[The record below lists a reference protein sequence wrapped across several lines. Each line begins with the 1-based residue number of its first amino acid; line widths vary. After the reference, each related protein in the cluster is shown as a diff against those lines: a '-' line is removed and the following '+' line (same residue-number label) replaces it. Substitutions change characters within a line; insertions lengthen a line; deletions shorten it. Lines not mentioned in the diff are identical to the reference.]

1 MWKNN
6 YLKNHK
12 SINKAYYVTRER
24 DGTGPK
30 YKKAA
35 LDGMNEN
42 IPWGL
47 HTLNPDHQRIVTEAK
62 NAERCNDCIDEP
74 IDTDTPE
81 IDKEAVKKG
90 PNCHETPPNCHTPLS
105 KTGGSVSKPTPPSDD
120 ACQWTS
126 IVANSHLT
134 NDEISGLKSEI
145 LVITEGVFDA
155 LSFEQEGYKVLSP
168 MGGYFNKEALKQV
181 INICQNSTR
190 VFLCFDSDDSGS
202 RFQREMSKLMFKN
215 CVNFCCGT
223 LPEGKKHI
231 CLH

>member
-1 MWKNN
+1 MKGTVDRLRLGFDGSRLVIPYYKNG
-6 YLKNHK
+6 YV
-12 SINKAYYVTRER
+12 AYYVTRER

-90 PNCHETPPNCHTPLS
+90 ANCHETPQNCHTPLS

-120 ACQWTS
+120 ACR
-126 IVANSHLT
+126 
-134 NDEISGLKSEI
+134 EIGRASCRE
-145 LVITEGVFDA
+145 
-155 LSFEQEGYKVLSP
+155 
-168 MGGYFNKEALKQV
+168 
-181 INICQNSTR
+181 R
-190 VFLCFDSDDSGS
+190 V
-202 RFQREMSKLMFKN
+202 
-215 CVNFCCGT
+215 
-223 LPEGKKHI
+223 
-231 CLH
+231 